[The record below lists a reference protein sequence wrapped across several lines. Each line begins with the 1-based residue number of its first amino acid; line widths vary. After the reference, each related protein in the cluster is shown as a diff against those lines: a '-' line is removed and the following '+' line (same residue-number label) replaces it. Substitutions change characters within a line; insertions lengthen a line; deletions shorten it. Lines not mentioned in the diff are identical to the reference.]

1 MLYNTMLVSAM
12 YQHESVLGIHMSF
25 SLEPPSHLTHHPTP
39 VGCHR
44 EPDLSSLCHTANFHW
59 LSILHGVMYMFPCYA
74 SNLSHPLVPHC
85 MVHIYNGILL
95 RHKRNIFELVLMRWM
110 NLEPVRKQFRKRKSE
125 VSQKKKNK
133 YDILTHIY
141 GI

>member
-1 MLYNTMLVSAM
+1 MLVSAM

-59 LSILHGVMYMFPCYA
+59 LSILHGVMYMFPCFVPP
-74 SNLSHPLVPHC
+74 SRPPLYGTY
-85 MVHIYNGILL
+85 IQW
-95 RHKRNIFELVLMRWM
+95 NITL
-110 NLEPVRKQFRKRKSE
+110 P
-125 VSQKKKNK
+125 QKE
-133 YDILTHIY
+133 YI
-141 GI
+141 